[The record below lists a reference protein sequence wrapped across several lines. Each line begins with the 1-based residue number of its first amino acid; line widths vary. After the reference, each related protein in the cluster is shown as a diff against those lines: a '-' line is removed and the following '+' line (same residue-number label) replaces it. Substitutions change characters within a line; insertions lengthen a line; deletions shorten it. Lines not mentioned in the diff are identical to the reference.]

1 MFKVFKPQTPFLFA
15 KETIGSFVNNLLDEN
30 PLISKDEMLEKLQES
45 KLSTSKT
52 SEKSYSREIKKQ
64 FISRGGNNE
73 TRLTK
78 DIIIESFDGKSQ
90 ISDEEFARDDFIDS
104 LDEDKDEIIWNR
116 KLLKTGKTRKPE
128 SGKTSEN
135 IEIYTFV
142 SNEQDEYYNSESFW
156 YDKLLAAVQ
165 AAIYNMEYIDDDGY
179 ESNFVYNYEVESE
192 HVYPDAKLRIGGLT
206 QIVMLWLL

>member
-206 QIVMLWLL
+206 QIVML

>member
-1 MFKVFKPQTPFLFA
+1 MA
-15 KETIGSFVNNLLDEN
+15 KKSIIYPENENIFDNN
-30 PLISKDEMLEKLQES
+30 PLISKEEVLDLMLKSGLS
-45 KLSTSKT
+45 KNKQPKQT
-52 SEKSYSREIKKQ
+52 YNRAIKKV
-64 FISRGGNNE
+64 FTDRGGNIE
-73 TRLTK
+73 TRLAK
-78 DIIIESFDGKSQ
+78 DIVIESFDGKSQ

-104 LDEDKDEIIWNR
+104 LDEDEDKIIWNR

-142 SNEQDEYYNSESFW
+142 NNEQNEYYNSESFW

-165 AAIYNMEYIDDDGY
+165 AAIINMEYIDDDGY
-179 ESNFVYNYEVESE
+179 ESNFVYNYEVEAE
-192 HVYPDAKLRIGGLT
+192 HVYPEAKLRIGGLT

>member
-192 HVYPDAKLRIGGLT
+192 HVYHDAKLRIGGLT
-206 QIVMLWLL
+206 QIVML

>member
-1 MFKVFKPQTPFLFA
+1 MFKVFKPQIPFFLFA

-78 DIIIESFDGKSQ
+78 DIVIESFDGKSQ

-165 AAIYNMEYIDDDGY
+165 AAIINMEYIDDDGY
-179 ESNFVYNYEVESE
+179 ESNFVYNYEVEAE
-192 HVYPDAKLRIGGLT
+192 HVYPEAKLRIGGLT
-206 QIVMLWLL
+206 QIVML

>member
-1 MFKVFKPQTPFLFA
+1 MA
-15 KETIGSFVNNLLDEN
+15 KKSIIYPEIENIFDNN
-30 PLISKDEMLEKLQES
+30 PLISKEEVLDLMLKSGLS
-45 KLSTSKT
+45 KNKQPKQT
-52 SEKSYSREIKKQ
+52 YNRAIKKV
-64 FISRGGNNE
+64 FTDRGGNIE
-73 TRLTK
+73 TRLAK
-78 DIIIESFDGKSQ
+78 DIVIESFDGKSQ

-104 LDEDKDEIIWNR
+104 LDEDEDKIIWNR

-142 SNEQDEYYNSESFW
+142 NNEQNEYYNSESFW

-165 AAIYNMEYIDDDGY
+165 AAIINMEYIDDDGY
-179 ESNFVYNYEVESE
+179 ESNFVYNYEVEAE
-192 HVYPDAKLRIGGLT
+192 HVYPEAKLRIGGLT

>member
-78 DIIIESFDGKSQ
+78 DISIESCDGKSQ

-206 QIVMLWLL
+206 QIVML